1 MYVLSSLTYQSRI
14 MLTTCI
20 ASSDNLGAGMSS
32 TNDER
37 LTRWTTLFGFKWRY
51 SARKCQFQR
60 FITNISMPLYA
71 AYGKQGLKT
80 EASA

>member
-1 MYVLSSLTYQSRI
+1 
-14 MLTTCI
+14 
-20 ASSDNLGAGMSS
+20 MSS